1 MTSGHDDF
9 GAAPGGEDDLAM
21 DDEDVAGADEA
32 AGADGPGAWS
42 AGQAAGEA
50 DPYGGAIEE
59 LGETYGFA
67 SDDVLATWARE
78 HAEST
83 GMPPEQF
90 RGLVSGYVEMVADQL
105 KASLEAELG
114 ELEIEW
120 GGGARDRL
128 EELTEWAHGLA
139 RDEEEF
145 VAVQRLAQ
153 TAAGV
158 RFLARLQERGGY
170 SSGGSTAMAT
180 RDDEPGFDEQVR
192 ALMRSPE
199 YRRGDKL
206 VHAKV
211 RRLYQQRYPGEMVTA
226 ATGPGSP
233 QVGQVVPDKRRRGW

>member
-9 GAAPGGEDDLAM
+9 GAALGGENDLAM
-21 DDEDVAGADEA
+21 DEGFADEA
-32 AGADGPGAWS
+32 DEAGGDDGPGAWS
-42 AGQAAGEA
+42 AGQAGAEA
-50 DPYGGAIEE
+50 DPYAIEE

-67 SDDVLATWARE
+67 PDDVLATWARE

-83 GMPPEQF
+83 GMSPEQF
-90 RGLVSGYVEMVADQL
+90 KGLVSGYVEMMADQL
-105 KASLEAELG
+105 SASLEAELG
-114 ELEIEW
+114 ELELEW
-120 GGGARDRL
+120 GAGARDRL
-128 EELTEWAHGLA
+128 EELTEWARGLT
-139 RDEEEF
+139 RGEEEF

-170 SSGGSTAMAT
+170 SSGGSTTMAT
-180 RDDEPGFDEQVR
+180 SDEPGFDEQVR

-199 YRRGDKL
+199 YRRGDKH

-226 ATGPGSP
+226 ATGPGGP